1 MDNFYQQFNNYP
13 FTAIY
18 LQTIN
23 HIKIKRIM
31 KKLFALCMITFALIV
46 FAPPGQSNSPPIQ
59 DDFGYCIPSATFA
72 PDMVAIELQMSDYS
86 FSQIEMGKSE
96 FAEVNE
102 INVSHNYGL
111 LCGYSRNAVSINEGN
126 FICNKYD
133 NFEPDSG
140 NLTYVHNQPRD
151 GLTEAAA

>member
-1 MDNFYQQFNNYP
+1 
-13 FTAIY
+13 
-18 LQTIN
+18 
-23 HIKIKRIM
+23 M
-31 KKLFALCMITFALIV
+31 KKLFALCLITFALIV
-46 FAPPGQSNSPPIQ
+46 FAPPGQSNSPPVQ
-59 DDFGYCIPSATFA
+59 DDFGYCIPSATFV

-111 LCGYSRNAVSINEGN
+111 LCGYSRNAVLLGDFDYSTTTLPVNIDMRTCLYKVDVQSKSASH
-126 FICNKYD
+126 FIHY
-133 NFEPDSG
+133 
-140 NLTYVHNQPRD
+140 QPRD